1 MPDLLASWME
11 KYGKGTTH
19 GASGMAFSNMETWQ
33 LRLALGIDAVPTI
46 TNADQ
51 LTPEMLSR
59 IVSKGY
65 KNVD

>member
-1 MPDLLASWME
+1 
-11 KYGKGTTH
+11 
-19 GASGMAFSNMETWQ
+19 MAFSNMETWQ
-33 LRLALGIDAVPTI
+33 LRLALGIDVVPTI